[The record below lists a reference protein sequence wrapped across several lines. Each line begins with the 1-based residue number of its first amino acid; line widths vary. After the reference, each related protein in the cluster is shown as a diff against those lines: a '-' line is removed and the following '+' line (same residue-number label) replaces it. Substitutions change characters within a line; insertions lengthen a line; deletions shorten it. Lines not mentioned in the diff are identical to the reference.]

1 MGMTCRFE
9 YIKYGVQVTFGSVL
23 VFFSMY
29 QILRDVDDP
38 AVYYSMLSGT
48 IGLFLPTPGTRSR
61 RTVKQPDG
69 EGL

>member
-1 MGMTCRFE
+1 MTCRFE
-9 YIKYGVQVTFGSVL
+9 YIRYGVQVTFGGVL

-29 QILRDVDDP
+29 QILSDVDDP
-38 AVYYSMLSGT
+38 SVYYSMLSGT
-48 IGLFLPTPGTRSR
+48 IGLFLPAPGTIG